1 MQQLRLTRHAR
12 QRLQQRGSRAGDVAT
27 LLEYG
32 DIEVPARNGCRYVQ
46 LSHKEAGRL
55 TQSGVLSTND
65 ADRARRLVVLLDP
78 TDRVVTA
85 IKCSPYRII
94 RDRRRGIR

>member
-1 MQQLRLTRHAR
+1 MQHLRLTRHAR
-12 QRLQQRGSRAGDVAT
+12 QRLQQRGSRAEDVAI

-55 TQSGVLSTND
+55 TQSGVLSTNN

-94 RDRRRGIR
+94 RDRRGIR

>member
-12 QRLQQRGSRAGDVAT
+12 QRLQQRGSRAEDVAI

-32 DIEVPARNGCRYVQ
+32 DIDVPARNGCRYVQ

-55 TQSGVLSTND
+55 FQ
-65 ADRARRLVVLLDP
+65 
-78 TDRVVTA
+78 
-85 IKCSPYRII
+85 
-94 RDRRRGIR
+94 